1 MSTFTHKRRVYYH
14 DTDCGGVV
22 YYANYLKFFEEARTE
37 HLRSKGIDLNKLAD
51 NSGILFAVVSAEVD
65 YKSPARYGEEIDVL
79 SKIIKINPASILFYN
94 EALRDGKALVKCKT
108 KLVSIDLKFKPVAIP
123 QETSNLL
130 GKL

>member
-1 MSTFTHKRRVYYH
+1 MPTFVHKRRVYYH

-51 NSGILFAVVSAEVD
+51 NSGILFAVVSTEVG
-65 YKSPARYGEEIDVL
+65 YKGPARYGEEIDVL
-79 SKIIKINPASILFYN
+79 SRIEKVNPVSILFYN
-94 EALRDGKALVKCKT
+94 EASRAGQTLVKCKT

-123 QETSNLL
+123 QEIS
-130 GKL
+130 KLISA